1 MKVRE
6 ATLNDLDSM
15 VQLAEQ
21 RRLSY
26 EPHQPV
32 YWRHAEGAPA
42 HQKSWFERL
51 LEDDHVIALVG
62 DAADRP
68 SGMIIGRVMPVPPV
82 YDPGGPTCMV
92 DDFTVTEPALWPT
105 LGQALLDALRER
117 LRVHPDIVQIVVVA
131 GHHDAAKKQLLESE
145 GLSIASE
152 WWTTPL

>member
-1 MKVRE
+1 MEVRE
-6 ATLNDLDSM
+6 ATLNDLDAM

-26 EPHQPV
+26 ESHQPV
-32 YWRHAEGAPA
+32 FWRRAEGSMA
-42 HQKSWFERL
+42 HQRSWFERL
-51 LEDDHVIALVG
+51 LQDDHVIALIG
-62 DAADRP
+62 SEANRP
-68 SGMIIGRVMPVPPV
+68 SGLIVGRLMTVPPV

-92 DDFTVTEPALWPT
+92 DDFTVTEPALWPL
-105 LGQALLDALRER
+105 LGKALLDGLRER
-117 LRVHPDIVQIVVVA
+117 LRVHPEIAQILVVA